1 MVRATHTRT
10 TRFLKRVVLGGVYG
24 HAHMA
29 LPKRRTRAAGGE
41 SEDVS
46 STPPRHVAVAIEDID
61 DVERFVIATIRK
73 RPGKELDGEI
83 FGELVR
89 EGIAIV
95 VRLREQY
102 EPGFGGRDP
111 EGSRFSGY
119 VARYLPGKL
128 DDALHRLKGDSFSA
142 YQDAKCPEEGC
153 THRTEWRESYWKDP
167 PFCPEHDVAC
177 VLDTGRRW
185 SYADDPE
192 SLERRVEDG
201 NDDLHTTD
209 DADATLAAT
218 LDRLGGALDR
228 LYARERSQTIQVA
241 ELLGQ
246 GHTAPT
252 VATML
257 GIRGR
262 EVTEAVDR
270 MRRVAHEIVTTD
282 QT

>member
-1 MVRATHTRT
+1 MP
-10 TRFLKRVVLGGVYG
+10 
-24 HAHMA
+24 
-29 LPKRRTRAAGGE
+29 LPKRRTPATGGE
-41 SEDVS
+41 SEGVQAS
-46 STPPRHVAVAIEDID
+46 RHVAVAIEDID

-73 RPGKELDGEI
+73 RPGKELDTEI

-142 YQDAKCPEEGC
+142 YQDAKCPEDGC
-153 THRTEWRESYWKDP
+153 THRVEWRESYWKDP
-167 PFCPEHDVAC
+167 PTCPEHG
-177 VLDTGRRW
+177 VLLVFDNGRRW

-201 NDDLHTTD
+201 TDDLHTTD

-218 LDRLGGALDR
+218 LERLGGALDR
-228 LYARERSQTIQVA
+228 LHARERDQTIQVA